1 MAVFRTDEVQD
12 ADLEIASLEQ
22 ASSISGNLLAFFT
35 ATVAVF
41 VVSYIVSHFGTV
53 SWLDLVIGFIAAIS
67 LPLMLFMSVALK
79 PVRSTI
85 IRFSRRKP
93 LAAVGAIIL
102 ILAVTTDVY
111 ADYLAPHDPE
121 GVGVAKCET
130 DGQTSRKFCGPGADG
145 APLGTDNI
153 GRDIL
158 SRLIHGARI
167 SMYVGLMTVLV
178 GITIGTVIGIGS
190 AYAGG
195 VSDIVVQR
203 LVDALM
209 GFPPIILAL
218 GLMAALGA
226 SINNVVIALVVILV
240 PGATR
245 VIRSEALRIK
255 ELDYI
260 LASRAIGANPFRIM
274 MRHMMPNVVATYIVL
289 MTITLGFAIVVEA
302 SLSFLGVGVPEGTP
316 TWGGMLNIGRKYM
329 EQQGWLVVF
338 PGVAIALVVF
348 AVNFLGD
355 GLRDVLDP
363 RLRGR

>member
-12 ADLEIASLEQ
+12 ADLEITSLEQ
-22 ASSISGNLLAFFT
+22 ASSVSGNILAFFS

-41 VVSYIVSHFGTV
+41 IVSYIISHFGTV

-67 LPLMLFMSVALK
+67 FPLMLVMAAILK

-85 IRFSRRKP
+85 VRFSRRKP
-93 LAAVGAIIL
+93 LAAVGAVII

-111 ADYLAPHDPE
+111 ADFLAPHDPE
-121 GVGVAKCET
+121 GVGVAKCES
-130 DGQTSRKFCGPGADG
+130 DGETSRKFCGPGAEG
-145 APLGTDNI
+145 ALLGTDNI

-190 AYAGG
+190 AYSGG
-195 VSDIVVQR
+195 IFDMVVQR

-260 LASRAIGANPFRIM
+260 LASRSIGANPIRIM
-274 MRHMMPNVVATYIVL
+274 IRHMMPNVAATYIVL

-329 EQQGWLVVF
+329 EQQSWLVVF